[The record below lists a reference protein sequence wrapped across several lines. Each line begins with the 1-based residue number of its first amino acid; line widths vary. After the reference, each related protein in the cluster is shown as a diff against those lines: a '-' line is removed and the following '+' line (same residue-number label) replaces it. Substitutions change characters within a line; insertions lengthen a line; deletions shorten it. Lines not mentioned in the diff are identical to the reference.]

1 LKEGKRTGAFDMLE
15 FPSAAYHNINVLKV
29 SNPAL
34 RMNLAFSLHKT
45 LRLEYCQTILSLL
58 GRLNFQ
64 SINDWAIVLPSGE
77 AGLSLFVYSFLKL
90 DSGCWRKEG
99 CFLRKGETVLGQ
111 YALTIPLH
119 LL

>member
-1 LKEGKRTGAFDMLE
+1 MLE